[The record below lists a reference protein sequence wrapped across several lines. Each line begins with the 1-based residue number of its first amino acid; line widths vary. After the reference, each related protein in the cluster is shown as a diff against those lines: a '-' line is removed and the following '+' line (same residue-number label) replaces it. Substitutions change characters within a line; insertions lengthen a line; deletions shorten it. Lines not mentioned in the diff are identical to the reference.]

1 MNALE
6 VKSISIRYDD
16 PNAPQGFLQ
25 AVSSVSFTLGQGKI
39 GCLLGPSGCGKTS
52 ILRAVAGFIGV
63 SEGEI
68 LLNGQ
73 SVSGAGHWVAPE
85 KRNIGVV
92 FQDYA
97 LFPHLTVAENVAFG
111 LTKGKRFAAGGL
123 PAAAKDMIAL
133 VGLKEQ
139 ADRYP
144 HEISGGQQQR
154 VALARAL
161 APNPGLVLLDEPFSN
176 LDISLRERLARE
188 VREILRQSDTTAI
201 LVTHDQHEA
210 FAIADEVGV
219 LFNGELAQWGDP
231 YQLYHEPNSMP
242 VARFVG
248 EGALISGAQHG
259 HQVDTPFGQLPLKD
273 CCCDEHCD
281 AQNVR
286 VLLRPDDVVHDDAA
300 TMKARVVRKS
310 FRGADFLYTL
320 ELPNGE
326 QILSLVPSHHNHA
339 LDEPIGVRLEADHVV
354 TFADSEPAAPF

>member
-139 ADRYP
+139 
-144 HEISGGQQQR
+144 
-154 VALARAL
+154 
-161 APNPGLVLLDEPFSN
+161 
-176 LDISLRERLARE
+176 
-188 VREILRQSDTTAI
+188 SDTTAI

-231 YQLYHEPNSMP
+231 YQLYHEPNSMS